1 MIYNSRICA
10 TAPIRAAEYV
20 LSSGLWGQIFET
32 SCQFENVAGNGRV
45 IFYCPI
51 CGSSWK
57 IWKVPMTALSET
69 FMRDQAMAQMQRSIK
84 ASPTA
89 RLTLLTAKISD
100 GNTENGQ
107 LKKSEMK

>member
-1 MIYNSRICA
+1 MPKRKKPND
-10 TAPIRAAEYV
+10 V
-20 LSSGLWGQIFET
+20 LENGKVKRVMAV
-32 SCQFENVAGNGRV
+32 FENVAGNGRV

-69 FMRDQAMAQMQRSIK
+69 FMRDQAMAQLQRSIK
-84 ASPTA
+84 DSPTA
-89 RLTLLTAKISD
+89 RLTLLTVKISD

-107 LKKSEMK
+107 QRYRR